1 LVDEAGIE
9 MDDLRTLAIAVI
21 AQAVRDLRGAD
32 RPDRAAFAETMLLR
46 LRPRVDAARFLV
58 CPTREQRYWF
68 ALAGLQRPSREVTD
82 AAQGVIRRYR
92 DLMAWSRAHPHG
104 RLTDLVDDGLDDLVA
119 A

>member
-1 LVDEAGIE
+1 

-46 LRPRVDAARFLV
+46 LRPRVDAARFLAH
-58 CPTREQRYWF
+58 PTREQRYWF
-68 ALAGLQRPSREVTD
+68 AVAGLQQPSSDVLE
-82 AAQGVIRRYR
+82 AARGVIRRYR
-92 DLMAWSRAHPHG
+92 DLVAWSRAHPHG
-104 RLTDLVDDGLDDLVA
+104 RLTDLAEDGLDDLVA